1 MREEIKM
8 VISFSAG
15 ALFGLF
21 VSLYATKVS
30 AEEVLEYYEVKKI
43 TVQCTRHDWTF
54 EDNNGIQKEW
64 CYYSCDGH
72 KEPIIP
78 NDCHDVPQDLTK

>member
-8 VISFSAG
+8 VISFSIG

-21 VSLYATKVS
+21 VSLYANKVS

-43 TVQCTRHDWTF
+43 TVQL
-54 EDNNGIQKEW
+54 I
-64 CYYSCDGH
+64 
-72 KEPIIP
+72 
-78 NDCHDVPQDLTK
+78 